1 MDLNLESY
9 IREVMDFPKPGIGFK
24 DITPLLQ
31 DALAFHQAIDQ
42 LAGSLKGKKVD
53 KVACVESRG
62 FLFGAALA
70 YKLNAGIAI
79 IRKKDKLPYKTIA
92 ESYELEYGTDSIEM
106 HIDAIKPG
114 EQVLIVDDLLA
125 TGGTGAATARLV
137 EKAGGKVTAIAF
149 LIELTFL
156 GGVEKLRGY
165 PVISIIKYE

>member
-1 MDLNLESY
+1 MNLNLESY

-31 DALAFHQAIDQ
+31 DASAFRQVIDQ
-42 LAGSLKGKKVD
+42 LAGALKGKKVD

-79 IRKKDKLPYKTIA
+79 IRKKDKLPYKTIT

-125 TGGTGAATARLV
+125 TGGTAAATARLV
-137 EKAGGKVTAIAF
+137 EKAGGKLTAIVF
-149 LIELTFL
+149 LIELAFL
-156 GGVEKLRGY
+156 GGVEKLKGY

>member
-125 TGGTGAATARLV
+125 TGGTAAATARLV

>member
-1 MDLNLESY
+1 MNLNLESY

-31 DALAFHQAIDQ
+31 DASAFRQVIDQ
-42 LAGSLKGKKVD
+42 LAGALKGKKVD

-79 IRKKDKLPYKTIA
+79 IRKKDKLPYKTIT

-125 TGGTGAATARLV
+125 TGGTAAATARLV
-137 EKAGGKVTAIAF
+137 EKAGGKLTAIAF
-149 LIELTFL
+149 LIELAFL
-156 GGVEKLRGY
+156 GGVEKLKAY